1 MLPIIASVKPGIRRP
16 LETGSLAA
24 SS

>member
-1 MLPIIASVKPGIRRP
+1 MLPIIASVKLGISRP